1 MQMTPTFKRL
11 LPLYIASFLQGIPF
25 WYAVEKLFMVSI
37 GFNDATI
44 GLMVV
49 CMGVVILIVE
59 TPSGV
64 LADRWSRKGVML
76 LGCGALALAALVG
89 GLSNNVPMFILSTM
103 LWGVYAAMYSGTYES
118 VVYDTVF
125 EESGAS
131 KGYKKYLGQLRMTE
145 GASFITGAIIGG
157 IIANNIGLR
166 ETFFISIPFILL
178 AVLFLVRFK
187 EPQLHKADVSEPV
200 LLHIRQTFSAV
211 LKSRYLIPVIAATI
225 FFGVM
230 LNLLFEL
237 NQLWFIASNT
247 PVGAFGPI
255 AAVIFFTWTL
265 GGYIAGNKRLSGGV
279 LVLAA
284 ILAVIGLLFARHYLA
299 ILAVMFVL
307 AAALVALGVVLS
319 QLLHDEL
326 PSRLRA
332 GSSSVVGTLTN
343 VVVIPAALLLT
354 TISFRSSIFVATYV
368 LLALGIVA
376 GAAYFLIRH
385 KTAQA

>member
-1 MQMTPTFKRL
+1 MCYVLYHSCVRTKANGPIRTRTSVGYNDMQMTPTFKRL

-230 LNLLFEL
+230 LNLLFDL
-237 NQLWFIASNT
+237 
-247 PVGAFGPI
+247 
-255 AAVIFFTWTL
+255 
-265 GGYIAGNKRLSGGV
+265 
-279 LVLAA
+279 
-284 ILAVIGLLFARHYLA
+284 
-299 ILAVMFVL
+299 
-307 AAALVALGVVLS
+307 
-319 QLLHDEL
+319 
-326 PSRLRA
+326 
-332 GSSSVVGTLTN
+332 
-343 VVVIPAALLLT
+343 
-354 TISFRSSIFVATYV
+354 
-368 LLALGIVA
+368 
-376 GAAYFLIRH
+376 
-385 KTAQA
+385 